1 LPTTTKESTGRL
13 NIHIKKVGII
23 TIHDV
28 TSINDLLSKTTETIK
43 RLEALEVK
51 YNIAIVPNYLK
62 KFSITTDNFTN
73 VISQYLERDRPNI
86 ALHGLYHE
94 YRHYIEDFHTL
105 TTRETK
111 EEIAK
116 GVSILNRANLPDPK
130 AFIPPAWY
138 VSPSTLEA
146 LQEMGFEMAESMD
159 RIDLIQKEIAIVTQQ
174 VMNWDVTGD
183 AQQNKQTVK
192 QNQEI
197 YDRIMRGFK
206 PNILRIAL
214 HPPHDPPEALD
225 QQLEIIRGLKE
236 EADYTF
242 KTYHDFIEEDIYGHR
257 IG

>member
-1 LPTTTKESTGRL
+1 LLIRNKESIGRL
-13 NIHIKKVGII
+13 NHHIKKVGII

-28 TSINDLLSKTTETIK
+28 TALNDLLSKAIETIK
-43 RLEALEVK
+43 RLEVLDVK
-51 YNIAIVPNYLK
+51 YNIAIVPNYQK
-62 KFSITTDNFTN
+62 KFSITTGNFTN
-73 VISQYLERDRPNI
+73 IISEYLEKDRPNI

-116 GVSILNRANLPDPK
+116 GVSMLNRANLPNPK
-130 AFIPPAWY
+130 VFIPPAWY

-146 LQEMGFEMAESMD
+146 LQEMGFEMVESMD

-183 AQQNKQTVK
+183 AQQNQQTVK

-206 PNILRIAL
+206 PSILRIAL
-214 HPPHDPPEALD
+214 HPPHDPKEALD
-225 QQLEIIRGLKE
+225 QQLEIIRSFKE

-242 KTYHDFIEEDIYGHR
+242 KTYHEFIEEDIYDYR
-257 IG
+257 I

>member
-1 LPTTTKESTGRL
+1 
-13 NIHIKKVGII
+13 
-23 TIHDV
+23 
-28 TSINDLLSKTTETIK
+28 
-43 RLEALEVK
+43 
-51 YNIAIVPNYLK
+51 
-62 KFSITTDNFTN
+62 
-73 VISQYLERDRPNI
+73 
-86 ALHGLYHE
+86 
-94 YRHYIEDFHTL
+94 
-105 TTRETK
+105 
-111 EEIAK
+111 
-116 GVSILNRANLPDPK
+116 
-130 AFIPPAWY
+130 
-138 VSPSTLEA
+138 
-146 LQEMGFEMAESMD
+146 MGFEMAESMD